1 MQPDAL
7 REGSELATV
16 YRLAAAAQKRTG
28 GETHAHTLRV
38 GRSAAMLATAV
49 GLPERQVEL
58 IRLAAPLHDI
68 GKLGI
73 SDRLL
78 CKPGALDPIEIEEM
92 RRHVEIGREILD
104 GSESA
109 VLRLAAEIA
118 FTHHEWW
125 DGRGYPRGLEEEQ
138 IPLAGRITAIAD
150 AFDAMTHGRP
160 YKAAWAVDVA
170 LAEVHVSAGTQFD
183 PWLVEAFE
191 DLDHGSLLGLD
202 EDRPPVTAS
211 WGAVVTA

>member
-1 MQPDAL
+1 
-7 REGSELATV
+7 V
-16 YRLAAAAQKRTG
+16 
-28 GETHAHTLRV
+28 RV
-38 GRSAAMLATAV
+38 GRAAAMLAEAI

-78 CKPGALDPIEIEEM
+78 CKPGPLDPVELEEM

-104 GSESA
+104 GSESE
-109 VLRLAAEIA
+109 VLRVAAEIA

-138 IPLAGRITAIAD
+138 IPLAGRITAIVD

-160 YKAAWAVDVA
+160 YKAAWSVEVA
-170 LAEVHVSAGTQFD
+170 LTEMHVSAGSQFD
-183 PWLVEAFE
+183 PWLIEAFE
-191 DLDHGSLLGLD
+191 ELDHSQLLGLEERRTQAD
-202 EDRPPVTAS
+202 GSFR
-211 WGAVVTA
+211 AVVTAPAAH